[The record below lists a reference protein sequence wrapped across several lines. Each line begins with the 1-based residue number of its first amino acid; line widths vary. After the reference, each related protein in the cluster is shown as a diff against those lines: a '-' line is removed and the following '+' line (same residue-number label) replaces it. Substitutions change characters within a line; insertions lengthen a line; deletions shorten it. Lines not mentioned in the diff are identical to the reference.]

1 MRVPQIMETNARQFL
16 GCKHAD
22 PFMRDAARLQRAAI
36 NLRHHEG
43 LTPSSVVAD
52 ESSGRRV

>member
-22 PFMRDAARLQRAAI
+22 PFMRDTSRLQRAAI

-43 LTPSSVVAD
+43 LAIGSYTDPQQFLCLP
-52 ESSGRRV
+52 